1 MGWKAGLGAS
11 LALMVAA
18 AVYVFACALSVGKY
32 LTGMQ
37 GAGYSSSSGITFRD
51 LLAITLGLF
60 KHGRFW
66 VPFVQQVPLV

>member
-18 AVYVFACALSVGKY
+18 AVYVFLCALSVGKY
-32 LTGMQ
+32 FNQML
-37 GAGYSSSSGITFRD
+37 GAGYSSSGITFRD
-51 LLAITLGLF
+51 LVAVTLGLF

-66 VPFVQQVPLV
+66 VPFVQQVPLA